1 MKNILKNILQSNKS
15 FDHKLLKATQNI
27 ERRRVSLIEMSRML
41 TIITSLITIVKDK
54 IESKVE
60 EVISKN
66 TKNGLVKPDLAIHGW
81 GPKMLDMVY
90 QIMMI
95 YQDYLMKEN
104 SQPLST

>member
-1 MKNILKNILQSNKS
+1 MCFFDPKLCGNCSEEHNGDIALFSDEDYLNTIPGFKEEIEKYPEMQSNKS

-60 EVISKN
+60 EVIS
-66 TKNGLVKPDLAIHGW
+66 
-81 GPKMLDMVY
+81 
-90 QIMMI
+90 
-95 YQDYLMKEN
+95 
-104 SQPLST
+104 